1 LNPDSSSKHSKL
13 LILPRS
19 KSKAL
24 HFYANRLPICH
35 KQNKYNSNILLK
47 TKNPYPKSRKQ
58 KIPISMF
65 FNKPTKRNARDL
77 NFTRQNIE
85 LGRNTK
91 RNSVK
96 VIRS

>member
-1 LNPDSSSKHSKL
+1 MQTDCQ
-13 LILPRS
+13 
-19 KSKAL
+19 
-24 HFYANRLPICH
+24 YAT
-35 KQNKYNSNILLK
+35 NKTNIIVTLLK

-91 RNSVK
+91 RNSVI